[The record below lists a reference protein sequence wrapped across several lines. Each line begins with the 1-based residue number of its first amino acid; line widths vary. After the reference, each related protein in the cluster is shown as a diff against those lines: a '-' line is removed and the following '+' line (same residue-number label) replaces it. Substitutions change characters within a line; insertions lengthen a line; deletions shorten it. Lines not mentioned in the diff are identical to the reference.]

1 MATEGLMD
9 QSVYPGEMRELQ
21 FVEAYWRTTLRAPQT
36 IADAMLRAGVTA
48 SQDDRLLVAG
58 AIAQQLGE
66 SCRRLVAVRDALF
79 DRRFSIARSLLNPL
93 PGVAE
98 WRTFAQWAA
107 TSEPEGTLRDLGLGE
122 DALESAQRLR
132 SQPDLTWIEPL
143 IEAQVAGNVLS
154 LSTARQGKAATQ
166 LWVGPAPGESTPSGH
181 LVVNEDDTATLAD
194 TTADMVSIA
203 RGFLGSYLRARLGA
217 GRRDD

>member
-1 MATEGLMD
+1 MDSTNYPAGLA
-9 QSVYPGEMRELQ
+9 ELQ
-21 FVEAYWRTTLRAPQT
+21 FVDAYWRTTLRAPQT

-48 SQDDRLLVAG
+48 SQDDRLIVAG

-79 DRRFSIARSLLNPL
+79 DRRYSIARSLLKPL

-98 WRTFAQWAA
+98 WRSFAQWAA
-107 TSEPEGTLRDLGLGE
+107 TSEPEGTLRDLGLGD

-143 IEAQVAGNVLS
+143 IAAQVAGNVLTV
-154 LSTARQGKAATQ
+154 LRAPGQGKPATQ
-166 LWVGPAPGESTPSGH
+166 MWMGPTPDRDQAGH
-181 LVVNEDDTATLAD
+181 LAVGEDDAATLAD
-194 TTADMVSIA
+194 ATADMVSIA

>member
-1 MATEGLMD
+1 MD

-48 SQDDRLLVAG
+48 SQDDRLVVAA

-79 DRRFSIARSLLNPL
+79 DRRYSIARSLLKPL
-93 PGVAE
+93 PGVAD

-107 TSEPEGTLRDLGLGE
+107 TSEPEGTLRDLGLGD

-143 IEAQVAGNVLS
+143 IEAQATGNVFTL
-154 LSTARQGKAATQ
+154 LARQGGAAPH
-166 LWVGPAPGESTPSGH
+166 LWIGPAPAEEERPGH
-181 LVVNEDDTATLAD
+181 LVVTEDDMATLAD

>member
-1 MATEGLMD
+1 MD

-21 FVEAYWRTTLRAPQT
+21 FVEAYRRTTLRAPQT

-48 SQDDRLLVAG
+48 SQDDRLVVAG

-66 SCRRLVAVRDALF
+66 SCRRLVAVRNALF
-79 DRRFSIARSLLNPL
+79 DRRYSIARSLLKPL
-93 PGVAE
+93 PGVAD
-98 WRTFAQWAA
+98 WRAFAQWAA
-107 TSEPEGTLRDLGLGE
+107 TSEPEGTLRDLGLGD

-143 IEAQVAGNVLS
+143 IEAQAGGNVFTL
-154 LSTARQGKAATQ
+154 LAGKQGGATPN
-166 LWVGPAPGESTPSGH
+166 LWIGPAPAEEERPGH
-181 LVVNEDDTATLAD
+181 LVVTEDDMATLAD

>member
-1 MATEGLMD
+1 MD
-9 QSVYPGEMRELQ
+9 QSVYPGGLSELQ

-36 IADAMLRAGVTA
+36 IADAMLRAAVTA
-48 SQDDRLLVAG
+48 SQDDRIVVTG

-79 DRRFSIARSLLNPL
+79 DRRYSIARSLLKPL
-93 PGVAE
+93 PGVEE
-98 WRTFAQWAA
+98 WRAFAQWAA
-107 TSEPEGTLRDLGLGE
+107 ISEPEGTLRDLGLGS

-143 IEAQVAGNVLS
+143 IAAQVSGNVFTLVPPMKG
-154 LSTARQGKAATQ
+154 RVATQ
-166 LWVGPAPGESTPSGH
+166 LWMGAAAGEAQPTGH
-181 LVVNEDDTATLAD
+181 LLVNDDDSATLAD